1 LLGFISEIGLTNLK
15 PINMKLTQKFILS
28 LLCFLSL
35 SVLTTHANAQDAESK
50 IITAMKNS
58 ENDWNKGDLDS
69 FMKMYTN
76 ESTMMMPAGPTGISA
91 IRELYEKKYFN
102 GKMPKQNLHYD
113 DLKVTLL
120 GEKYALLTG
129 KFTLSGNNLPERSG
143 RYSLVMVLTK
153 DGWKILH
160 DHSS

>member
-1 LLGFISEIGLTNLK
+1 
-15 PINMKLTQKFILS
+15 MKASQKFNLIVSCIL
-28 LLCFLSL
+28 FLSIITIH
-35 SVLTTHANAQDAESK
+35 VRAQSSTSSK
-50 IITAMKNS
+50 ETAIITAMKNS

-69 FMKMYTN
+69 FMKMYISS
-76 ESTMMMPAGPTGISA
+76 STMMMPTGPAGFNTIK
-91 IRELYEKKYFN
+91 ELYEKKYFN

-113 DLKVTLL
+113 ELKVTML
-120 GEKYALLTG
+120 GDNYALLTG

-143 RYSLVMVLTK
+143 RYSLVMIYTK

>member
-1 LLGFISEIGLTNLK
+1 MASQNFYRTLF
-15 PINMKLTQKFILS
+15 S
-28 LLCFLSL
+28 LLFLFT
-35 SVLTTHANAQDAESK
+35 LTFHTHAQGTTGPKEKA

-58 ENDWNKGDLDS
+58 ENDWNKGDLDN
-69 FMKMYTN
+69 FMKMYIGA
-76 ESTMMMPAGPTGISA
+76 STMMMPTGPAGFDA
-91 IRELYEKKYFN
+91 IRDLYQNHYFN
-102 GKMPKQNLHYD
+102 GKMPKQHLAYD
-113 DLKVTLL
+113 ELKVTML

-143 RYSLVMVLTK
+143 RYSLVMISTK

>member
-1 LLGFISEIGLTNLK
+1 
-15 PINMKLTQKFILS
+15 MKLLPKFILS
-28 LLCFLSL
+28 LVCFLSI
-35 SVLTTHANAQDAESK
+35 SMLTTRASAQDIQSK

-69 FMKMYTN
+69 FMKMYTD
-76 ESTMMMPAGPTGISA
+76 ESTMMMPTGPAGINT
-91 IRELYEKKYFN
+91 IRDLYEKKYFN
-102 GKMPKQNLHYD
+102 GNMPKQNLHYD

-143 RYSLVMVLTK
+143 RYSLVMILTK

>member
-1 LLGFISEIGLTNLK
+1 
-15 PINMKLTQKFILS
+15 M
-28 LLCFLSL
+28 
-35 SVLTTHANAQDAESK
+35 LTTNVRAQDAQSK
-50 IITAMKNS
+50 IIAAMKNS

-69 FMKMYTN
+69 FMKMYTDQ
-76 ESTMMMPAGPTGISA
+76 STMMMPTGPVGINT
-91 IRELYEKKYFN
+91 IKELYEKKYFN

-113 DLKVTLL
+113 DLQVTLL

-143 RYSLVMVLTK
+143 RYSLVMILTK